1 MREWRREKA
10 QISARQKVDR
20 GRMAPVKKL
29 EEQLKK
35 MADDLFDEPPP
46 HGAGL
51 EFGHDIHQ
59 PKIMRPT
66 RFGLQIQR
74 RIGEIL
80 EEERKRAQPPG
91 AAAASP
97 AVVSKQVF
105 DRVMEPVLFS
115 CCADKRS
122 SSTAKQFVDRQVL
135 DAFAKQHEPA
145 APAAPDDT
153 LFVSGE
159 EAAQDAAQIEDS
171 RRDAAEKEYALWL
184 RKKEKQMREKRAA
197 EKKELER
204 ACDEKQRKADESSR
218 AFERWHTARKQG
230 LYFSSLQNK
239 IVEVPQ
245 EQPHDEQIKRQ
256 MQWSHGRSE
265 IFE

>member
-1 MREWRREKA
+1 M
-10 QISARQKVDR
+10 
-20 GRMAPVKKL
+20 L
-29 EEQLKK
+29 L
-35 MADDLFDEPPP
+35 
-46 HGAGL
+46 AGL

-135 DAFAKQHEPA
+135 DAFAKTVGQEPGACETETECLAGCFFQELEELLADGRAVNADEWEAMLVETPIGQCDDAEGLAEAFGAPPAFA
-145 APAAPDDT
+145 APP
-153 LFVSGE
+153 
-159 EAAQDAAQIEDS
+159 
-171 RRDAAEKEYALWL
+171 
-184 RKKEKQMREKRAA
+184 
-197 EKKELER
+197 
-204 ACDEKQRKADESSR
+204 
-218 AFERWHTARKQG
+218 
-230 LYFSSLQNK
+230 
-239 IVEVPQ
+239 
-245 EQPHDEQIKRQ
+245 
-256 MQWSHGRSE
+256 
-265 IFE
+265 